1 MTRANNHLKWK
12 RVSLWSYVATR
23 AAGCYAAKRAATGNW
38 HLLYIAQ
45 DTCIEAQLEDS
56 KALRS
61 QTDDIEANAIRD
73 AK

>member
-12 RVSLWSYVATR
+12 RVSLWSYVATG
-23 AAGCYAAKRAATGNW
+23 AGGCYGAKRAATGKW
-38 HLLYIAQ
+38 HLLYIAK
-45 DTCIEAQLEDS
+45 DTCIEAQFEDS